1 MVLLLKI
8 LKQENLLFEICYF
21 ELFDC
26 LESVTKTL

>member
-21 ELFDC
+21 NFSIAWNL
-26 LESVTKTL
+26 L